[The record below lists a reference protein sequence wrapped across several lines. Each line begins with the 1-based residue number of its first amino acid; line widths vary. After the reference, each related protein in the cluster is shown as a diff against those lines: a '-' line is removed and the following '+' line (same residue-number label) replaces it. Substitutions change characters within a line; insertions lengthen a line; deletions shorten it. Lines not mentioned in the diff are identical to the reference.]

1 MLSGWDHWHD
11 HNPNLTTKQLG
22 DPTNHSMTK
31 PLWDGQGFSKML
43 ESCISGYFH
52 SADLQFETRNKPST
66 SIRHTKSWINLYHHV
81 DFTQFEKK
89 WPLSKSWFSTMQHWH
104 FTKIKVF
111 ISGAAL
117 VSASVTTYP
126 QQFIKAQWIYAINKS
141 YTQKHTQTQKSGQA
155 AS

>member
-1 MLSGWDHWHD
+1 
-11 HNPNLTTKQLG
+11 
-22 DPTNHSMTK
+22 
-31 PLWDGQGFSKML
+31 
-43 ESCISGYFH
+43 
-52 SADLQFETRNKPST
+52 
-66 SIRHTKSWINLYHHV
+66 
-81 DFTQFEKK
+81 
-89 WPLSKSWFSTMQHWH
+89 MQHWH

-126 QQFIKAQWIYAINKS
+126 QQFIKAQCIYAINKS